1 MKIIFR
7 VFLSF
12 FFLILLLAGAGVA
25 VWMRPAIV
33 LTDARVHAL
42 AEKYAG
48 NLFSK
53 FPETLHLD
61 LTPYTFSGKRV
72 HLEASAFC
80 LKDPEACFKTASID
94 FAFKWVGL
102 TQVKIHEIGPIT
114 ILNESFTY
122 TVIHNTPT
130 VAPTPAPSSSSIFNH
145 VHIPPDVAVKNVSL
159 DFPNVVIKNGKEIIH
174 GEFNLNGKATRD
186 VTLSAK
192 VTSNERLEGNLQM
205 HTSFVLDQENP
216 FDAKVHL
223 HAGGMVDGNLNG
235 KVEWS
240 KLEGDI
246 LGELKLR
253 KFTPWLNTVYVK
265 NLHLARA
272 NSQTH
277 LSADVDTKLEQT
289 MGFGNVHSV
298 LPKASFNLD
307 IHGKIDAVSDKDGNR
322 YEIDLGPTEDK
333 GIYLQSKAAGVFPF
347 PKGEEYKFGLNHFY
361 FKFNIPKFE
370 TLVKSLRK
378 TNFAIPAPFSAL
390 KGNAF
395 IEIGNAD
402 GDLEGDTLPAKIVTR
417 LNSAEQTIE
426 TESKGTI
433 TLAPKPKKLKIIGES
448 KIEAV
453 RFTMPDVKV
462 LEPAPLIKN
471 DPRLVSTQAQT
482 KSVKKKKVAG
492 EEKES
497 ASSIDLQ
504 WKVTTSPS
512 GIKIYHPVLKPY
524 APIEVNWMIGD
535 PAHGSISLNPFE
547 IEYLNRVAKV
557 DKLRFYENAGDPK
570 FHYEGKISVQ
580 KTEYTV
586 FIEIIQDGDSPR
598 VVLSSEPPLGDS
610 DIISVLLFNQ
620 TAAELDSDQTN
631 SVASTQSAV
640 ANRAL
645 GLFSVLA
652 LSSTPVEAVNFNPT
666 TGVYSARVKLAN
678 GLTATVGTDW
688 DKTQEVALRKRLG
701 KNFVLTAILETD
713 IDPITNSST
722 ETRETLI
729 EWFRRF

>member
-1 MKIIFR
+1 VKIIFR
-7 VFLSF
+7 IFVSIFGLAV
-12 FFLILLLAGAGVA
+12 LIAGTVVA
-25 VWMRPAIV
+25 VWLKPELI
-33 LTDARVHAL
+33 LTDARVHTL
-42 AEKYAG
+42 AKKYG
-48 NLFSK
+48 ESFFSR
-53 FPETLHLD
+53 FPETLHLT
-61 LTPYTFSGKRV
+61 LTPYTFSGKHV
-72 HLEASAFC
+72 HLDTSPFC
-80 LKDPEACFKTASID
+80 LKDPDACFKAVSVD
-94 FAFKWVGL
+94 FSFKVAGF
-102 TQVKIHEIGPIT
+102 TKVKIYEIGPVSVF
-114 ILNESFTY
+114 NESFTY
-122 TVIHNTPT
+122 KITPPTPKLEPTPT
-130 VAPTPAPSSSSIFNH
+130 PSTSSILDH
-145 VHIPPDVAVKNVSL
+145 VHIPPDVAVKDIAL
-159 DFPNVVIKNGKEIIH
+159 EFPKVVIENGKEIIR
-174 GEFNLNGKATRD
+174 GEFKLNGKETSD

-192 VTSNERLEGNLQM
+192 VTSNEHLEGNLEM
-205 HTSFVLDQENP
+205 HTSFILDHENP
-216 FDAKVHL
+216 FDAKLHL
-223 HAGGMVDGNLNG
+223 HAGGFVDGTLNG

-246 LGELKLR
+246 GGDLQLK
-253 KFTPWLNTVYVK
+253 KFAPWLNTVYVK
-265 NLHLARA
+265 NLRLSRA
-272 NSQTH
+272 NDQTH
-277 LSADVDTKLEQT
+277 LTANVDTKLEQT

-298 LPKASFNLD
+298 LPKATFNLD

-322 YEIDLGPTEDK
+322 YEVSLGPTEDR
-333 GIYLQSKAAGVFPF
+333 GIYLQSKASGVFPF
-347 PKGEEYKFGLNHFY
+347 PEGQAYKLGLDHFY
-361 FKFNIPKFE
+361 FKFNIPKFQ
-370 TLVKSLRK
+370 TLVQSLRN

-390 KGNAF
+390 TGNAF
-395 IEIGNAD
+395 IEIGNE
-402 GDLEGDTLPAKIVTR
+402 EGDFKNDSIPAQIITH
-417 LNSAEQTIE
+417 LNSKEQTME

-448 KIEAV
+448 TIEDV
-453 RFTMPDVKV
+453 RFTMPDIKV

-471 DPRLVSTQAQT
+471 DPRLVTTQAQIKAVT
-482 KSVKKKKVAG
+482 KTHAAG
-492 EEKES
+492 EAKNT
-497 ASSIDLQ
+497 ASSIDLE
-504 WKVTTSPS
+504 WKITTHPS

-524 APIEVNWMIGD
+524 APIEVNWTIGD

-547 IEYLNRVAKV
+547 IEYLNRIAKV
-557 DKLRFYENAGDPK
+557 DKLRFFENAGDPK

-580 KTEYTV
+580 KTEYLIFV
-586 FIEIIQDGDSPR
+586 EIIQDGDSPK
-598 VVLSSEPPLGDS
+598 VILSSEPPLGDS

-620 TAAELDSDQTN
+620 TAAELDPDQTN

-688 DKTQEVALRKRLG
+688 EKTQEVALRKRLG